1 VDADVE
7 LDEARMGDASVS
19 AGSAGQRAAALRA
32 QAAPRGLWRCLL
44 AVVGMDRAG
53 ARLEAEAT
61 CWDAGEEGER
71 RTRELL
77 KPLAQEEWGVLHDR
91 RIPGLDRANADHVL
105 VSPGARVF
113 MPDSKMRHARAR
125 IRAVRGRLM
134 HGDVDEDRQIDGV
147 LTEARL
153 VGQALGVPVTPLIAV
168 HVAPVDGG
176 GFVLRGVPVV
186 PADRLVELLRRNAG
200 APNPVKA
207 RELAL
212 RANAVLP
219 RYVEGG

>member
-1 VDADVE
+1 
-7 LDEARMGDASVS
+7 MS
-19 AGSAGQRAAALRA
+19 AGSSAGERAAALRA
-32 QAAPRGLWRCLL
+32 QAVPRGLKRRLL
-44 AVVGMDRAG
+44 AAVGMDRAG
-53 ARLEAEAT
+53 ARLQAEAR
-61 CWDAGEEGER
+61 CWDAGEVGEQRTAALLTPLGREGWYG
-71 RTRELL
+71 LY
-77 KPLAQEEWGVLHDR
+77 DR
-91 RIPGLDRANADHVL
+91 RIPGLDRANADGVL

-113 MPDSKMRHARAR
+113 MPDSKMRHARDR

-200 APNPVKA
+200 QPNPGAA
-207 RELAL
+207 RQLAL
-212 RANAVLP
+212 RADRKLV
-219 RYVEGG
+219 RYVEGGGR